1 MAKIYADKQVETNKK
16 TLMTGSLAHFIQDGF
31 TDMLYVF
38 FPVWQ
43 AEFSLTFSQIGF
55 LKTLFSG
62 TMAGFQVPASSFAVR
77 IGTFKLLL
85 FGIVL
90 TSFAVALLGYATT
103 PVVLGFFLIMGG
115 LGASVQHPISSSLI
129 SNAYPDV
136 NARRTAL
143 STFNVAGDI
152 GKLILPGT
160 AAFLMVQH
168 SWMTVSHML
177 GIVGIGIA
185 VLIFL
190 NHQEPKVADQSAE
203 NKQAKAKLSSFK
215 WEGYEAFWSLS
226 TIGVIDSA
234 TRMGFLTFLPF
245 LLQDKGADMATIGLV
260 LSLIFAGGA
269 VGKFV
274 CGILATKI
282 GVLRSVI
289 ATELMTT
296 LCIFGMIMFPLHTA
310 VLISPLIGIA
320 LNGTSSVL
328 YGSVPELVSEERR
341 QQAFAIFYTLT
352 IGSGAVSPSIY
363 GVVSD
368 GVGIKTAVV
377 IVALVVLFT
386 IPLTVPLR
394 KKLMSRG

>member
-1 MAKIYADKQVETNKK
+1 MAEIYADKQVETNKK
-16 TLMTGSLAHFIQDGF
+16 ALLTGSLAHFIQDGF
-31 TDMLYVF
+31 TDMLYIF

-43 AEFSLTFSQIGF
+43 AQFSFTFAEIGF

-62 TMAGFQVPASSFAVR
+62 TMAGFQVPASSLARR
-77 IGTFKLLL
+77 IGAFKLLL

-90 TSFAVALLGYATT
+90 TSFAVTLLGYAIT
-103 PVVLGFFLIMGG
+103 PVVLGLFLIVGG

-129 SNAYPDV
+129 SNAYLDI

-152 GKLILPGT
+152 GKLVLPGT
-160 AAFLMVQH
+160 AAYLMMQY
-168 SWMTVSHML
+168 SWMTVSHIL
-177 GIVGIGIA
+177 GIFGIA
-185 VLIFL
+185 VAVVIFL
-190 NHQEPKVADQSAE
+190 NHLDAEQVDKITEAKQS
-203 NKQAKAKLSSFK
+203 KAAIGGLSWK
-215 WEGYEAFWSLS
+215 GYEAFWSLS

-310 VLISPLIGIA
+310 VLFSPLIGIA

-328 YGSVPELVSEERR
+328 YGSVPELVSEEQR

-352 IGSGAVSPSIY
+352 IGSGAISPSIY

-368 GVGIKTAVV
+368 GVGIQNAVV

-394 KKLMSRG
+394 KKLMFRG

>member
-1 MAKIYADKQVETNKK
+1 MAEAYADKQVETNKK
-16 TLMTGSLAHFIQDGF
+16 ALLTGSLAHFIQDGF

-43 AEFSLTFSQIGF
+43 VQFSLTFSQIGF

-77 IGTFKLLL
+77 IGAFKLLL

-90 TSFAVALLGYATT
+90 TSFAVALLGYAAT
-103 PVVLGFFLIMGG
+103 PIVLGFFLIVGG

-152 GKLILPGT
+152 GKLVLPGT
-160 AAFLMVQH
+160 AAFLMVQY
-168 SWMTVSHML
+168 SWMSVSHML

-190 NHQEPKVADQSAE
+190 NHQEAKVADQSAE

-215 WEGYEAFWSLS
+215 WKGYEAFWSLS

-269 VGKFV
+269 VGKFI

-310 VLISPLIGIA
+310 VVFSPLIGIA

-352 IGSGAVSPSIY
+352 IGSGAISPSIY
-363 GVVSD
+363 GVLSD
-368 GVGIKTAVV
+368 GVGIQNAVV

-386 IPLTVPLR
+386 VPLTVPLR
-394 KKLMSRG
+394 KKLMFRG

>member
-1 MAKIYADKQVETNKK
+1 MAEIYTDKQVETNKK
-16 TLMTGSLAHFIQDGF
+16 SLITGSLAHFIQDGF

-43 AEFSLTFSQIGF
+43 AEFSLTFSQIGL

-62 TMAGFQVPASSFAVR
+62 TMAGFQVPASSFAGR
-77 IGTFKLLL
+77 IGAYKLLL
-85 FGIVL
+85 IGIVL
-90 TSFAVALLGYATT
+90 TSFAVTSLGYATT
-103 PVVLGFFLIMGG
+103 PVLLGFFLIVGG

-129 SNAYPDV
+129 SSAYPDV

-160 AAFLMVQH
+160 AAFLMVQY
-168 SWMTVSHML
+168 SWMTVSHMM
-177 GIVGIGIA
+177 GIIGIGVA

-190 NHQEPKVADQSAE
+190 NHQETEQAEQSAE
-203 NKQAKAKLSSFK
+203 NKQAKARLSSFK
-215 WEGYEAFWSLS
+215 WRGYEAFWSLS

-269 VGKFV
+269 IGKFV

-282 GVLRSVI
+282 GILRSVI
-289 ATELMTT
+289 VTELMTT

-310 VLISPLIGIA
+310 VLFSPLIGIA

-368 GVGIKTAVV
+368 VVGIQNAVV
-377 IVALVVLFT
+377 IVAIVVLLT
-386 IPLTVPLR
+386 IPLTMPLR
-394 KKLMSRG
+394 KKFILKS